1 MKRQGNILICMLLS
15 LMVVAGGAGFVIV
28 KCCCKGNMAKTE
40 CRSKC
45 CTRHGKHH
53 IAAKPC
59 AETIV
64 MKLYPLPGNR
74 SGECTLTAPS
84 TNNTKYSGNDA
95 AAVSGSDVW
104 PHTRNGILYQQ
115 VCSEVASRTSTAV
128 SGHDKCVDNLILS
141 CFYYHIFS

>member
-28 KCCCKGNMAKTE
+28 KCCCKGNMTKTE

-45 CTRHGKHH
+45 CTQHGKHH

-64 MKLYPLPGNR
+64 MKLWPSATGLQKQAYVPDAPAMMLPPYQSVMYGHIPV
-74 SGECTLTAPS
+74 TAYFIS
-84 TNNTKYSGNDA
+84 RYA
-95 AAVSGSDVW
+95 ARLLHA
-104 PHTRNGILYQQ
+104 PPRLYLAMIR
-115 VCSEVASRTSTAV
+115 V
-128 SGHDKCVDNLILS
+128 LI
-141 CFYYHIFS
+141 I